1 MWGPPCLGC
10 WLQIKGRLLGLLRG
24 ALSPARGSLHPL
36 LRVNLLSSVTRPRA
50 HLSNRVQS
58 VSMDLVSIKA
68 QRAGQG
74 ASADV
79 LLTVFNF
86 HPIDVLNFLVTWELV

>member
-1 MWGPPCLGC
+1 
-10 WLQIKGRLLGLLRG
+10 
-24 ALSPARGSLHPL
+24 
-36 LRVNLLSSVTRPRA
+36 
-50 HLSNRVQS
+50 
-58 VSMDLVSIKA
+58 MDLVSIKA

-79 LLTVFNF
+79 LFTAFNF

>member
-1 MWGPPCLGC
+1 
-10 WLQIKGRLLGLLRG
+10 
-24 ALSPARGSLHPL
+24 
-36 LRVNLLSSVTRPRA
+36 
-50 HLSNRVQS
+50 
-58 VSMDLVSIKA
+58 MDLVSIKA